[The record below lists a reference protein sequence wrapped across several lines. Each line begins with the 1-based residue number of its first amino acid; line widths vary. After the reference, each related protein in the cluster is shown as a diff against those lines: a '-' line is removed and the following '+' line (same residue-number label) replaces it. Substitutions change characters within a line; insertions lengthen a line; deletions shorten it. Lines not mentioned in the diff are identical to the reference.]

1 MIEVVQMQGT
11 TADEVFDSFDSSF
24 RDKEVIPYML
34 KLLWLKKAVARYSI
48 ELEPLDFNEE
58 NMAFD
63 TAIGQYAID
72 TLAAFMKQMYQ
83 EREVSKVNKRVSI
96 VSKDISIDG
105 TGSQKSAARN
115 ELEYDSSKSAYMV
128 QMQKPTAYD

>member
-1 MIEVVQMQGT
+1 MSFGT
-11 TADEVFDSFDSSF
+11 
-24 RDKEVIPYML
+24 VI
-34 KLLWLKKAVARYSI
+34 
-48 ELEPLDFNEE
+48 D
-58 NMAFD
+58 
-63 TAIGQYAID
+63 QYTID
-72 TLAAFMKQMYQ
+72 TLAAFMKQLYQ